1 MMFLRVVVTA
11 LMGSAVIAEV
21 IRRPRGASDPLYS
34 LIALTYLLTLVYAL
48 AWPFTA
54 NYRKQLA
61 YVQILGDLLIVTG
74 IVYSTGGTESN
85 FSSVYFIVIIAAS
98 IILFRRGGFVAASAA
113 SVIKSEDVQ
122 AEVPISTNEGFDY
135 KHLYFIALH
144 DFQVAS
150 F

>member
-1 MMFLRVVVTA
+1 
-11 LMGSAVIAEV
+11 MGSAVIAEV

-98 IILFRRGGFVAASAA
+98 IIPFPAEAVSWRRARPRSSMAHSFRGSISAPFRHTRPVLRPP
-113 SVIKSEDVQ
+113 SSCPLKSW
-122 AEVPISTNEGFDY
+122 PIRS
-135 KHLYFIALH
+135 
-144 DFQVAS
+144 S
-150 F
+150 